1 MSALRWAPLAVIAL
15 LCGSCSTL
23 ADQATLRLCAKET
36 VRQHHKQFSQCIL
49 EHNATVL
56 IAKRDYHDYTER
68 FNLAMAEPSLRAE
81 YQELRKQAERLKTTT
96 QRNEALKQ
104 LGSLNQ
110 WIEEEEGLEA
120 HPWKSNPPDIRQV
133 VASRP

>member
-1 MSALRWAPLAVIAL
+1 MSALRCAPLAVIAL

-23 ADQATLRLCAKET
+23 ADQATLHLCAKET

-49 EHNATVL
+49 ERNATVL

-68 FNLAMAEPSLRAE
+68 FNLAAAEPSLRTE
-81 YQELRKQAERLKTTT
+81 YQKLRKQAESLNTIE
-96 QRNEALKQ
+96 QRKAALKQ

-110 WIEEEEGLEA
+110 WLEKQEGLEA
-120 HPWKSNPPDIRQV
+120 HPWKSNPANIRQL
-133 VASRP
+133 VASGH